1 MLGNACKVWK
11 LSITKGA
18 VALDLPDTSTL
29 DMITRQLPEGYYSTF
44 RTFDG
49 CRRVLGLRTHLQRIY
64 QPAAVHKINPAVPI
78 TILRSQIADIL
89 GDCPSEVR
97 VRLVMTTRGEI
108 YLATTPLTALPS
120 EVYQY
125 GVKVMTTDMQRES
138 PRVKSTAFIAASEN
152 TRSQI
157 AQSEVFEALLVRNN
171 SILEGMTSNFFYV
184 SDGVL
189 GTACKNILLGV
200 TRRTVIRVARGSG
213 LSIVYRA
220 LKRELVPEL
229 SEAFL
234 TSSSRGIVPIAQVD
248 GIAVGEG
255 TPGLITKNLI
265 DRYLTYVMQHAEI
278 V

>member
-1 MLGNACKVWK
+1 M
-11 LSITKGA
+11 SKGA
-18 VALDLPDTSTL
+18 VRFDFPDTSTM

-49 CRRVLGLRTHLQRIY
+49 CRRVLGLRAHLQRIY

-78 TILRSQIADIL
+78 TVLRSQIADIL
-89 GDCPSEVR
+89 GDCQNEVR

-108 YLATTPLTALPS
+108 YLAITPLTALPT
-120 EVYQY
+120 EVYQN
-125 GVKVMTTDMQRES
+125 GVKVITTDMQRES

-157 AQSEVFEALLVRNN
+157 AQSEVFEALLVRYN

-184 SDGVL
+184 RDGVL
-189 GTACKNILLGV
+189 GTASKNVLLGV

-213 LSIVYRA
+213 LYIAYRA
-220 LKRELVPEL
+220 LKREQVPAL

-234 TSSSRGIVPIAQVD
+234 TSSSRGIVSIVQVD
-248 GIAVGEG
+248 DMTVGEG
-255 TPGLITKNLI
+255 APGQITKNLM